1 MKINSFC
8 QKILLIVLLT
18 IFSSA
23 FAEDASNNFVPQAE
37 PKKEEPIVFSSTG
50 NVQLLN
56 KNTAKVEKIFLQVK
70 KPAII
75 NNLEITL
82 HKCWQAPEYQ
92 KPESKMLLEVSEI
105 YQDKK
110 TPIFFGWLFASSPS
124 VSSLEHPIYDL
135 VALNCLKEK

>member
-8 QKILLIVLLT
+8 QKILLIVLLAS
-18 IFSSA
+18 FSSA
-23 FAEDASNNFVPQAE
+23 FAEDASNNLVPQA
-37 PKKEEPIVFSSTG
+37 EPIVFSSTG